1 MDPDL
6 TPLGPDDPQ
15 QIGEYRLRGVLGSGG
30 MAKVYLG
37 ISPGGRRFAI
47 KVVHSI
53 FASSPEFR
61 DRFRREI
68 EAAGRLSGVYSP
80 GVAAFDADAPS
91 PWMAT
96 RFINGRSLQERVD
109 TDGVLAPDEA
119 RQVVLGLAEALQGIH
134 AAGYVHR
141 DIKPSNVV
149 FDQDGPHVIDFGI
162 IAKAAE
168 ESGLTGSGQVI
179 GTPRYMAPE
188 RIAGDRAT
196 PASDIYSLG
205 ALLHFL
211 LTGQTPTIIGGKP
224 DLSAIADP
232 HLAGVVAECLDRDA
246 ANRPTA
252 RELLSGLDVDAHP
265 LPTIP
270 MPSVAPTPITP
281 TTMPTTPTTPTVV
294 APTAVAPTVVTP
306 TVAPVQPSAQPS
318 VPSSAQPSA
327 QPTAVTMPAVPNPVV
342 APAVTTP
349 SGTSAQASQSATTP
363 PLSIPPARPPVTPGQ
378 RRKVLAGALA
388 AAAVLTG
395 GGLGLQAWRDR
406 DRDPGTGGTV
416 ATSCLRVPAGAE
428 LSASG
433 AASDGACYGFTD
445 GLGLPVAATTGFG
458 RDAGALRLQNE
469 IFAANRAAA
478 GTPYG
483 PKDLTVIWLGS
494 LSCPAYTPTGACRD
508 GRDYDAERQ
517 ALQALRLSQRRT
529 DLGGRL
535 RVVIADAGADMR
547 HTGDVVRL
555 IRTRRA
561 QLGRVVAVGGG
572 DSRDVTKQAFN
583 DLIDAGIPFVAPNLT
598 SDDDG
603 PGLPFVNRSGY
614 LQLSVPNQNQAD
626 AAIDFIAA
634 HTPGTTSREV
644 LVYHVPDAG
653 DLYTTSFARDVQSAA
668 RANPRTAAGPARIIS
683 APEAIPR
690 SVCRSGTGAS
700 PSTAVVFVD
709 RWNTFGAFA
718 DAVTRLCGAAGPDL
732 VVGGDSVNR
741 FMTNDA
747 ARAAVRAPWPLAY
760 FKKGT
765 QCSELVQR
773 AGRTPRGEAARLLA
787 AARRDLGACGPSGV
801 QLGDHVSLLWD
812 AVAVGAAALE
822 PGAAGTAG
830 TVRDVAVSG
839 AINDYAI
846 RSGVVTWPGGAAMK
860 PLCVLTVDRSGDG
873 GRSQANCAKA
883 FPTG

>member
-6 TPLGPDDPQ
+6 TPLGPDDPH
-15 QIGEYRLRGVLGSGG
+15 QIGEYRLRGVLGTGG

-37 ISPGGRRFAI
+37 LSPGGRRFAV

-80 GVAAFDADAPS
+80 GVASFDADAPS

-211 LTGQTPTIIGGKP
+211 LTGQTPMIIGGKP

-252 RELLSGLDVDAHP
+252 RELLTGLDVGAHP
-265 LPTIP
+265 MPTVP
-270 MPSVAPTPITP
+270 MPSVVAPPTPATQATP
-281 TTMPTTPTTPTVV
+281 ATPATA
-294 APTAVAPTVVTP
+294 APPIAPPPVAPTVV
-306 TVAPVQPSAQPS
+306 VA
-318 VPSSAQPSA
+318 
-327 QPTAVTMPAVPNPVV
+327 PTAVTMPAVPNPPVAPVV
-342 APAVTTP
+342 APLSSPSTTTP
-349 SGTSAQASQSATTP
+349 PTSP
-363 PLSIPPARPPVTPGQ
+363 PLSIPPNRPPVTSGQ

-388 AAAVLTG
+388 AAVVLAG
-395 GGLGLQAWRDR
+395 GGLGVQAWRN
-406 DRDPGTGGTV
+406 RDPGSV
-416 ATSCLRVPAGAE
+416 AAAASSCLQVPAGAE
-428 LSASG
+428 LSAAGS
-433 AASDGACYGFTD
+433 ASDGACFGFSD
-445 GLGLPVAATTGFG
+445 GVGLPVVATAGFG
-458 RDAGALRLQNE
+458 RDPAALRLQNE
-469 IFAANRAAA
+469 IFAANRAAV

-483 PKDLTVIWLGS
+483 PKDLTVVWLGS
-494 LSCPAYTPTGACRD
+494 LSCPAYTPTGACQD

-517 ALQALRLSQRRT
+517 ALQALRLSQRRA

-555 IRTRRA
+555 ITAKRA

-583 DLIDAGIPFVAPNLT
+583 DLLDAGIPFVAPNLT

-603 PGLPFVNRSGY
+603 PGLPFVNRPGY

-634 HTPGTTSREV
+634 HTPATASREV

-653 DLYTTSFARDVQSAA
+653 DLYTTSFARDVQNSA
-668 RANPRTAAGPARIIS
+668 RSNPRTAAGPARIVS

-709 RWNTFGAFA
+709 RWNTFGPFA

-765 QCSELVQR
+765 QCAELVQR
-773 AGRTPRGEAARLLA
+773 AGRNPNGEAARLLN
-787 AARRDLGACGPSGV
+787 AARRDLGACGTPAV
-801 QLGDHVSLLWD
+801 QLGDHVSLVWD
-812 AVAVGAAALE
+812 AVAVGAAAVE
-822 PGAAGTAG
+822 PSAAGSAVTAGTAG
-830 TVRDVAVSG
+830 KVRDVAVSG

-846 RSGVVTWPGGAAMK
+846 RSGVVTWPDGAVMK

-883 FPTG
+883 FPSG